1 MHKILVYA
9 AYGWM
14 ALSGVMHISIDV
26 VSQYLRGTRPPGPET
41 TLYWGLNIA
50 YGLGQIA
57 FGLFALLVARQAF
70 AVLERW
76 PAIILSFAA
85 AAAWLAFGF
94 AFSEYSE
101 PKIVI
106 LLFIALLT
114 AAVVT
119 K

>member
-14 ALSGVMHISIDV
+14 VFSGTMHIIIDV
-26 VSQYLRGTRPPGPET
+26 VSQYLRGTRLPGSET

-70 AVLERW
+70 EVLDRW
-76 PAIILSFAA
+76 PAIALSFAA
-85 AAAWLAFGF
+85 AVAWLVFGVAFI
-94 AFSEYSE
+94 EYSE

-106 LLFIALLT
+106 LLFIALLI
-114 AAVVT
+114 AAVMT

>member
-14 ALSGVMHISIDV
+14 VLSGVMHISIDV
-26 VSQYLRGTRPPGPET
+26 VSQYLRGTRLPGPET

-70 AVLERW
+70 EVLDRW
-76 PAIILSFAA
+76 PAIALSFAVA
-85 AAAWLAFGF
+85 VAWLVFGCF
-94 AFSEYSE
+94 FIEYSE

-106 LLFIALLT
+106 LLFIALLI
-114 AAVVT
+114 AAVMT
-119 K
+119 R